1 MLLSAIK
8 IVLNLYV
15 LCDKM
20 HNLVSLLDHH
30 RVFISR
36 IILFEAFNVARLVNV
51 LE

>member
-1 MLLSAIK
+1 MCM
-8 IVLNLYV
+8 
-15 LCDKM
+15 LCDEM

-30 RVFISR
+30 RVFMSH